1 MNRIDLF
8 DVSPVRNISLTKWVD
23 LSLTCAEIY
32 I

>member
-8 DVSPVRNISLTKWVD
+8 AILLAHNLSLTKWVD